1 VDPYFLGPAAEGE
14 GMELTVRPVTSADS
28 GQGRA
33 VLAVEAGRELGVA
46 DGDAVLLR
54 DGTGD
59 EAAARVRTA
68 DAERLGPETV
78 CVEQSL
84 RRSVDTGVGE
94 TLTVEPVEPSPAKRV
109 TMGVASHEGLSENL
123 GIRDELRDRVVV
135 AGQRLRIPLYS
146 HEGNGTHTA
155 DSQHRVLF
163 AVRDTEP
170 SGPVTITERT
180 RVSFDPESVDTGTTA
195 GEQGSADQQEP
206 GPAATGSGPAS
217 TPESSPGR
225 PTYEDVGGLD
235 EELDR
240 VREIIELPLRN
251 PDLFGR
257 LGVDPPTG
265 VLMHGPPGTGKSL
278 LATAVANET
287 GAHFRSLSGTEI
299 ISKHFE
305 DGDGELG
312 LADLPA
318 DDPVIVFIEDL
329 DSVAGGRE
337 GGEIQRWAVAKVLSL
352 LADVGDHERRVVL
365 GETSN
370 IEDVDP
376 ALRRA
381 GRFDREIELGVPDQE
396 GREEILRI
404 HARDVPLAE
413 DVDLAAVAGK
423 THGFVGADLANLVT
437 ESAMQALGRLE
448 DHHDLENA
456 DLDDAV
462 GDGVTLTAEDFS
474 AALRGTEPSALR
486 EVFVEIPDVSW
497 DDVGGLDEATRQLK
511 ETIEWPLSYPEAFE
525 RVRLDPAKGVLLYG
539 PPGTGKTLLAK
550 AVANEADSNFISVKG
565 PELLDKY
572 VGESEQGVRDVFAKA
587 RENAPTVVFFD
598 EIDALAGER
607 GTSAG
612 DTGVGERVVSQLL
625 TELDGLEALEDVVV
639 VATTNRPELVD
650 DALLRPGRFDQH
662 IHVGAPDRDGRR
674 EIFTIHTHDRPLAPA
689 VDLDDL
695 AARTEG
701 YVGADI
707 EAVCREAAAAA
718 VREFV
723 DDGGDVEGIVLT
735 AEHFEA
741 ALADAETGGN
751 SGGGMDERD
760 GELSG

>member
-1 VDPYFLGPAAEGE
+1 
-14 GMELTVRPVTSADS
+14 MELTVRPVASADAGE
-28 GQGRA
+28 GQA
-33 VLAVEAGRELGVA
+33 VLAVETGRELGVA

-54 DGTGD
+54 GGAGD
-59 EAAARVRTA
+59 EAAARVRTT
-68 DAERLGPETV
+68 DAERPGPGTV

-94 TLTVEPVEPSPAKRV
+94 TLTLEPVEASPAKRV
-109 TMGVASHEGLSENL
+109 TFGVASHERLAGNL
-123 GIRDELRDRVVV
+123 EVRDELRDRVVV
-135 AGQRLRIPLYS
+135 AGQRLRLPIDT
-146 HEGNGTHTA
+146 HEGTDAHTA

-170 SGPVTITERT
+170 SGPVRITERT
-180 RVSFDPESVDTGTTA
+180 RVSFDPESVDAETTA
-195 GEQGSADQQEP
+195 GEQRSGLEDHQDP
-206 GPAATGSGPAS
+206 GPATTGSGPAS
-217 TPESSPGR
+217 TPASSPGR
-225 PTYEDVGGLD
+225 PTYEDVGGLE

-240 VREIIELPLRN
+240 VREVIELPLRN

-265 VLMHGPPGTGKSL
+265 VLVHGPPGTGKSL

-299 ISKHFE
+299 ISQHFE
-305 DGDGELG
+305 DGNGELG

-413 DVDLAAVAGK
+413 DVDLAAVAAK

-448 DHHDLENA
+448 DDHDLENA
-456 DLDDAV
+456 DRDDAAV
-462 GDGVTLTAEDFS
+462 DGVTLTAGDFS
-474 AALRGTEPSALR
+474 AALRGAEPSALR

-511 ETIEWPLSYPEAFE
+511 ETIEWPLSHPEAFE

-607 GTSAG
+607 GTSGG
-612 DTGVGERVVSQLL
+612 DAGVGERVVSQLL

-662 IHVGAPDRDGRR
+662 IHVGAPDREGRR
-674 EIFTIHTHDRPLAPA
+674 EIFGIHTHDRPLAPA

-723 DDGGDVEGIVLT
+723 DEGGDVEGIVLT

-751 SGGGMDERD
+751 SGGGTGEIGTHSGTDGRDDER
-760 GELSG
+760 SG